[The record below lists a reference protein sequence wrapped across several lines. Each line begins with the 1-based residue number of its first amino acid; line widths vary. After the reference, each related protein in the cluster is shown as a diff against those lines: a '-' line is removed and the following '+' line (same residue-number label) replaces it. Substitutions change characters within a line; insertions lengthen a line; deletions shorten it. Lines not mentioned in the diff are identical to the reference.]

1 MTRFGI
7 LLILAGL
14 GCFLAFHQIG
24 ATLDTQEVLHE
35 PFALIPLGY
44 LLLFAGALLALLVPL
59 HSVLR
64 RRAAKGE

>member
-1 MTRFGI
+1 MTRLGI

-44 LLLFAGALLALLVPL
+44 LLLFAGAVLALVPL

>member
-14 GCFLAFHQIG
+14 CCFLAFHQIG
-24 ATLDTQEVLHE
+24 ATLDTQGVLHE

-44 LLLFAGALLALLVPL
+44 LLLFAGAVLALVPL